1 MTAAIDLLAAAV
13 DTFFV
18 AAEVAGAWAVV
29 ITPLTPANA
38 AEAEPATVAEL
49 AGAVCGRGLSPV
61 DCEGI
66 ARFLVVAVAG
76 AATVATE
83 KTIRQI

>member
-1 MTAAIDLLAAAV
+1 M
-13 DTFFV
+13 
-18 AAEVAGAWAVV
+18 V

-38 AEAEPATVAEL
+38 AEAEPAGVTVAELVKVTVAEL

-76 AATVATE
+76 AATVAAE
-83 KTIRQI
+83 KTIRN